1 MSIAP
6 KPAVVESDVTPI
18 DGRTRR
24 RQRSRADIVI
34 ALLDLFEEG
43 SIDVSAAQIA
53 SRAKV
58 SERSLFRHFADV
70 HDLYQ
75 TACDF
80 QYRRVSNHGTIDG
93 FGIGDTQVKIR
104 QFVNQRVRLFEAI
117 GHVGVAARAHA
128 PRVPL
133 IEAQLHDARRTM
145 RRQIEGHF
153 ADELAQL
160 DLLDR
165 RATVVAIDL
174 MTSYESFDLLHRD
187 QGLRIKAIA
196 DMLNIAIR
204 KSLVA
209 S

>member
-1 MSIAP
+1 
-6 KPAVVESDVTPI
+6 
-18 DGRTRR
+18 
-24 RQRSRADIVI
+24 
-34 ALLDLFEEG
+34 
-43 SIDVSAAQIA
+43 
-53 SRAKV
+53 
-58 SERSLFRHFADV
+58 
-70 HDLYQ
+70 
-75 TACDF
+75 
-80 QYRRVSNHGTIDG
+80 
-93 FGIGDTQVKIR
+93 
-104 QFVNQRVRLFEAI
+104 
-117 GHVGVAARAHA
+117 
-128 PRVPL
+128 
-133 IEAQLHDARRTM
+133 M